1 MLPRGYGRG
10 VRRIW
15 LKSLLLGL
23 GSFGLLWGV
32 GAGALWD
39 PHEVTVAE
47 LGRRIA
53 LNLLGGDGLAVAD
66 ADNSLPIRADLG
78 RGELPF
84 TSAALGFRV
93 FGLSDWAGRLPLT
106 LWALLGA
113 LVLYLGMRR
122 LWDRRAALYALLAL
136 LTMPLYFLQARSLL
150 GDAVTLASFAIAWTG
165 LSVAALAPEQSGRE
179 RIVFAALGAL
189 GLYAGFWCRGPIVS
203 VAVPALAVGAA
214 ALLVRPVP
222 GRLAR
227 GIALG
232 MTLLGSVAL
241 AVGLAALEQQR
252 KSGDY
257 SAWVGSAMAA
267 PDQLPHF
274 AVPLAA
280 LMHACFPWS
289 AFAPLALLLP
299 WQAAEPAGQSSGLAL
314 SGAAVLGLGASL
326 AGAAWLAPTLG
337 VCVVP
342 GAVCLPV
349 LIAAGLRELEQRP
362 RHAALLGFVLAAL
375 ALVVGFDLRVYPD
388 KTLVGLGLEGAV
400 LPEAVMTWSERLWTG
415 SGVALAFA
423 ALLCLYEDP
432 EQLESPRR
440 FERAEYDRV
449 LKSLQELWDGNLVF
463 ALLLIEAALVG
474 FLLLSAISERLVA
487 LPQLEGFGS
496 FWRTAVA
503 VLAVVVPLLALLPLG
518 TLLLRDIGRAFFDG
532 AWLGRW
538 QARLR
543 PTRAQGLLAV
553 GVAIGSVASLG
564 FYPAVSR
571 QVAPKQVF
579 ERYRELRKPGE
590 PLGLLGRHS
599 EAARYQGGAGSVHL
613 ADQARALAWLSE
625 AGGPGERRFL
635 LLRKADLAPLNAAFR
650 ERQLGNL
657 PILDARSSEVLLA
670 SNRRS
675 QREADESP
683 LAQLV
688 LDAAPP
694 PQHRVR
700 AVLGQRQLEVL
711 GYSVASPSGQ
721 LETSLQPATRYRFII
736 YFRVLSRI
744 SGDWQVFLHLDG
756 LQRRFNAD
764 HEPAEGRYPL
774 ELWREGDV
782 IADVTDVL
790 LEPSFSPGAYR
801 VYFGLFS
808 GERRIDVIDGPEED
822 DRISAGTLQ
831 IR

>member
-1 MLPRGYGRG
+1 M
-10 VRRIW
+10 RRIW
-15 LKSLLLGL
+15 LKSLLLCL
-23 GSFGLLWGV
+23 GSFSLLWGI

-53 LNLLGGDGLAVAD
+53 LNLLGGGGLFVPD
-66 ADNSLPIRADLG
+66 ADNSVPIRADLG

-106 LWALLGA
+106 LWALVGA

-122 LWDRRAALYALLAL
+122 LWDRRAAIYALLAL

-165 LSVAALAPEQSGRE
+165 LSVAALAPEQSE
-179 RIVFAALGAL
+179 RQRLGFAALGAL

-203 VAVPALAVGAA
+203 VAVPALAVGAS

-232 MTLLGSVAL
+232 MTLLGSGAL
-241 AVGLAALEQQR
+241 AVGLVALEQQR
-252 KSGDY
+252 ASGDY
-257 SAWVGSAMAA
+257 SVWVGSAVAA
-267 PDQLPHF
+267 PAQLPHF

-289 AFAPLALLLP
+289 ALAPLALLLP
-299 WQAAEPAGQSSGLAL
+299 WQRAEPAGQRSALAV

-326 AGAAWLAPTLG
+326 AAAAWLAPTLG

-362 RHAALLGFVLAAL
+362 RHAALLGFVFAAL
-375 ALVVGFDLRVYPD
+375 ALLVGFDLRVYPD
-388 KTLVGLGLEGAV
+388 KTLIGFGLEGAA
-400 LPEAVMTWSERLWTG
+400 LPEAVTTWSVRLWTA
-415 SGVALAFA
+415 SGVGLAFA
-423 ALLCLYEDP
+423 ALLCLYEDQ
-432 EQLESPRR
+432 EQLDSSRR
-440 FERAEYDRV
+440 FELAEYDRV
-449 LKSLQELWDGNLVF
+449 LKSLQEVWDGNLVF
-463 ALLLIEAALVG
+463 ALLLIEAALIG
-474 FLLLSAISERLVA
+474 FLLLSAISERLVV
-487 LPQLEGFGS
+487 LPQLDGFGS

-503 VLAVVVPLLALLPLG
+503 VAAVVVPLLVLLPLL
-518 TLLLRDIGRAFFDG
+518 TMLLRDIGRAFFRG
-532 AWLGRW
+532 SWLGPW
-538 QARLR
+538 QALR
-543 PTRAQGLLAV
+543 PTRAQGLLAA
-553 GVAIGSVASLG
+553 GVTIGAIASLG

-579 ERYRELRKPGE
+579 ERYRELRQPDE
-590 PLGLLGRHS
+590 PLGLLGQHS
-599 EAARYQGGAGSVHL
+599 EAARYQGGNSSVHL
-613 ADQARALAWLSE
+613 ADGAQALAFLSE
-625 AGGPGERRFL
+625 AESSGKRRFL
-635 LLRKADLAPLNAAFR
+635 LLRKTDLAPLNAAFR

-657 PILDARSSEVLLA
+657 PILDGRSSEVLLA
-670 SNRRS
+670 SNRRLR
-675 QREADESP
+675 RERDESP

-700 AVLGQRQLEVL
+700 AVLGQHQLEVL

-764 HEPAEGRYPL
+764 HEPAEGKYPL

-782 IADVTDVL
+782 IADATEVL

-801 VYFGLFS
+801 VYFGLYS
-808 GERRIDVIDGPEED
+808 GERRIAVTDGPEED
-822 DRISAGTLQ
+822 DRIAAGTLQ